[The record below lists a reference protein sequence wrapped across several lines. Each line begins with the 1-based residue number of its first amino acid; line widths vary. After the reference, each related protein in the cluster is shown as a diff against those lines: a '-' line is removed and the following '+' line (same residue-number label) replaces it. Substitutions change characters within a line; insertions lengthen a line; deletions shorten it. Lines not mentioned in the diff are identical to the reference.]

1 MEERKETNVAE
12 VGSRSDRPDISASE
26 LSDYEFCAKAWWLK
40 RMKGA
45 QPVSKAL
52 ERGLVAHAAVMT
64 KVVEAVRADRQVR
77 GLRWILIALVLLG
90 LLLLARVM

>member
-1 MEERKETNVAE
+1 MEERKEINVVE
-12 VGSRSDRPDISASE
+12 GSSRSDRSDISASE
-26 LSDYEFCAKAWWLK
+26 LGDYEFCAKSWWLK

-45 QPVSKAL
+45 QPISKAL
-52 ERGLVAHAAVMT
+52 KQGLIAHAAVGARG
-64 KVVEAVRADRQVR
+64 VEAVRADRQVR